1 MSSNVIF
8 FVQIPFF
15 SPFVQ
20 DVHFVHQ
27 VLPIPLVEFVVPL
40 SKIYLN
46 HHHLFLLPTNVGLRW
61 LVQCSKVNSLHKVLL
76 NHHSMP
82 QFLVM
87 MIQLGPL
94 PSKKSIRS
102 TSNPHPIY
110 NFLSYHRLSPPYCS
124 FISFVSFITIPKN
137 VNEALDHSR

>member
-40 SKIYLN
+40 SKTYLN

-94 PSKKSIRS
+94 PSKKVFVLPVIHILFIIFLAI
-102 TSNPHPIY
+102 TDCLLPIV
-110 NFLSYHRLSPPYCS
+110 LLYHLCPLLL
-124 FISFVSFITIPKN
+124 FQKM
-137 VNEALDHSR
+137 